1 MMKFQ
6 KVSKQLIKD
15 PKTWLITGVA
25 GFIGSNLLERLLKLG
40 QNVVGLDNFITGNWQ
55 NLDDVKGE
63 IGEEAWSGFTFIEGD
78 ICDLDDCRMACDDV
92 DYVLHQAALGS
103 VPSSIDDPIYSNSVN
118 VDGFV
123 NMLVAAGDAKVK
135 RFVYASSCAV
145 YGDNQDLPLMEDA
158 ECRPMSPYAATKLAN
173 EVYANSFSR
182 TYGSE
187 CIGLRYFNVFGP
199 RQDPGG
205 AYAAVIPRWIEDL
218 LEGKAPVINGDG
230 EISRDFCYIDYVVQA
245 NILSALTENE
255 EALNQVYN
263 IASGRRTTLN
273 ELFDTIKVL
282 LIVHDGKIKDIFPE
296 IGPSRKGDIRD
307 SQADIGKARSR
318 LGYDSAYDVKKGMK
332 ETVRWFVE
340 NRGTLRT

>member
-1 MMKFQ
+1 M
-6 KVSKQLIKD
+6 VRD
-15 PKTWLITGVA
+15 PKIWLITGVA
-25 GFIGSNLLERLLKLG
+25 GFIGSNMLEKLLKLG
-40 QNVVGLDNFITGNWQ
+40 QNVVGLDNFSTGHNH
-55 NLDDVKGE
+55 NLEDVKKEVGDD
-63 IGEEAWSGFTFIEGD
+63 AWSRFTFIEGD
-78 ICDLDDCRMACDDV
+78 ICDLDDCRRACDGV

-123 NMLVAAGDAKVK
+123 NMLVAASDAKVK

-145 YGDNQDLPLMEDA
+145 YGDNQELPLKEGH

-199 RQDPGG
+199 RQDPDG

-218 LEGKAPVINGDG
+218 LEGKAPVINGAG
-230 EISRDFCYIDYVVQA
+230 EISRDFCYIDDVIQA
-245 NILSALTENE
+245 NILAALTENE

-263 IASGRRTTLN
+263 IALGKRTTLN
-273 ELFDTIKVL
+273 GLFEVIKELL
-282 LIVHDGKIKDIFPE
+282 GEYDGKIRKITPE
-296 IGPSRKGDIRD
+296 TGPPRKGDIRH
-307 SQADIGKARSR
+307 SLADIGKAISH
-318 LGYDSAYDVKKGMK
+318 LEYDPAYDVKKGMK
-332 ETVRWFVE
+332 ETVIWFV
-340 NRGTLRT
+340 NKAGSHCGDLT

>member
-1 MMKFQ
+1 MLNFQ
-6 KVSKQLIKD
+6 YISKQLVRD
-15 PKTWLITGVA
+15 PKKWLITGVA

-40 QNVVGLDNFITGNWQ
+40 QNVVGLDNFVTGNWQ
-55 NLDDVKGE
+55 NLDDVKEKLGE
-63 IGEEAWSGFTFIEGD
+63 DAWSRFTFIEGD
-78 ICDLDDCRMACDDV
+78 ICDLDDCRRACDGV

-145 YGDNQDLPLMEDA
+145 YGNNQELPLKESH

-182 TYGSE
+182 TYGTE

-199 RQDPGG
+199 RQDLGG

-230 EISRDFCYIDYVVQA
+230 EITRDFCYIDDVIQA
-245 NILSALTENE
+245 NILAAMTENE

-263 IASGRRTTLN
+263 IASGKRTTLN
-273 ELFDTIKVL
+273 ELFDIIKVL
-282 LIVHDGKIKDIFPE
+282 LVVHDDKINNIFPK
-296 IGPSRKGDIRD
+296 IGPARKGDIGD
-307 SQADIGKARSR
+307 SQADIAKVKAL
-318 LGYDSAYDVKKGMK
+318 LGYSPCYDICKGLN
-332 ETVRWFVE
+332 ELSNSFVSK
-340 NRGTLRT
+340 LAS